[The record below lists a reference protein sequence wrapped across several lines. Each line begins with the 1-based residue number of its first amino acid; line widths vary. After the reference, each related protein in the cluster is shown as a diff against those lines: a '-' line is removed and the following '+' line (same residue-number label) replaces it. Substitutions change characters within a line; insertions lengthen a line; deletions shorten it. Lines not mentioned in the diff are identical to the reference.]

1 MVNNHNK
8 LGIIAG
14 GGQFPILLANE
25 LKSKGFSVIAV
36 AHNGETEATFS
47 QIPDKTI
54 WIELG
59 QLDQLIYHFKQ
70 NGVAKAIMAG
80 TINKRRMF
88 DNPIPDE
95 TAMRLISG
103 LPVFHDDGIL
113 RALSDL
119 LKNEGIEIISASVF
133 LPELTAPAG
142 YLTKRRPDTEEE
154 QDVEFGWNMAKSI
167 GRLDIGQCVVVRK
180 KTILAVEAIEGTDNT
195 IQRGGLLAKERAV
208 VVKVCKPNQ
217 DLRFDMPSIGP
228 QTIRVMSQVRAG
240 VLAVEA
246 GKTLIFDSAQ
256 MIELADKSGISIIAL
271 KKGD

>member
-1 MVNNHNK
+1 MVKNHDK
-8 LGIIAG
+8 IGIIAG
-14 GGQFPILLANE
+14 GGQFPVLLANE
-25 LKSKGFSVIAV
+25 LKAKGFSVIAV
-36 AHNGETEATFS
+36 AHKEETDSTFS
-47 QIPDKTI
+47 QVPDKII

-59 QLDQLIYHFKQ
+59 QLDQLIHHFKQ

-88 DNPIPDE
+88 DNPIPDK
-95 TAMRLISG
+95 TARSLISG
-103 LPVFHDDGIL
+103 LPFFHDDGIL
-113 RALSDL
+113 RALAEL
-119 LKNEGIEIISASVF
+119 LKNEGVEIISASVF
-133 LPELTAPAG
+133 LPELTAPVG
-142 YLTKRRPDTEEE
+142 YLTKRRPNEEEE

-180 KTILAVEAIEGTDNT
+180 KTVLAVEAIEGTDNT

-208 VVKVCKPNQ
+208 VVKVCKPDQ

-228 QTIRVMSQVRAG
+228 QTIRVMSRVKAG

-256 MIELADKSGISIIAL
+256 MIDLADRSGISIIAL
-271 KKGD
+271 NKGD